1 MRNKIIL
8 LQVEDQ
14 FGNSVKLPSQE
25 RKALLVA
32 MALHEK
38 GRKALKKGDYSMALV
53 MFLDAD
59 KEFRYGFLFIF
70 CIVHWGN
77 QHCHKTLIVLDKVMT
92 KIR

>member
-1 MRNKIIL
+1 M

-14 FGNSVKLPSQE
+14 FGNAVQLPAKE

-38 GRKALKKGDYSMALV
+38 GRNALKQADYSLALV

-59 KEFRYGFLFIF
+59 KEFR
-70 CIVHWGN
+70 
-77 QHCHKTLIVLDKVMT
+77 
-92 KIR
+92 